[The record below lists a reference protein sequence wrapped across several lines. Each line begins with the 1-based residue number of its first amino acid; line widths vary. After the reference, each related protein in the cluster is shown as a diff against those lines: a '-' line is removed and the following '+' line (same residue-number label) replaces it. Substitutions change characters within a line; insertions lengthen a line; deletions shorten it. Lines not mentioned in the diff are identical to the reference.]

1 MSSLGR
7 TNIERDLARARAYLA
22 GSFPIWIPFVSADVL
37 ASGISTNGA
46 SPFSASVPRA
56 LTLTN
61 WSQSAYVATTND
73 GSNYW
78 KIALYRYPSTG
89 GVKLL
94 ELSTA
99 SMSAA
104 TWTVLSGEVN
114 GAVLATDLLIYIN
127 VTKTGSP
134 GNLSLGGPM
143 VLAR

>member
-1 MSSLGR
+1 MSSLGK
-7 TNIERDLARARAYLA
+7 TTIERDLVRARAYLA
-22 GSFPIWIPFVSADVL
+22 GSFPIWVPFVSSDVL
-37 ASGISTNGA
+37 ASGISSNGV

-61 WSQSAYVATTND
+61 WAQTAYVATTNN

-78 KIALYRYPSTG
+78 KIALYRYPSSG

-94 ELSTA
+94 ELDTS
-99 SMSAA
+99 SMSAS

-114 GAVLATDLLIYIN
+114 AAVLATDLLIYIN

-143 VLAR
+143 LLAR